1 MQPKG
6 YRWILLV
13 LAVLVF
19 SMAAGKGETAFTV
32 RHAAAKTSTTDTES
46 RLSAEH
52 LHLSAFILN
61 GSVVSLQAR
70 QQVSDLFPACFS
82 GNVSPAG
89 QAGRLALSVYSS
101 RVSLAYKDKQSLLL
115 FPFHFFT

>member
-1 MQPKG
+1 MQQKCF
-6 YRWILLV
+6 RWFLLV
-13 LAVLVF
+13 LAV
-19 SMAAGKGETAFTV
+19 MAVSITAGREETAFTA
-32 RHAAAKTSTTDTES
+32 RHTVVKAPAADTES

-61 GSVVSLQAR
+61 GSAVSLQAR
-70 QQVSDLFPACFS
+70 EQVTDLFPACFS
-82 GNVSPAG
+82 GNVKPAG
-89 QAGRLALSVYSS
+89 QFGRLALSVYSS